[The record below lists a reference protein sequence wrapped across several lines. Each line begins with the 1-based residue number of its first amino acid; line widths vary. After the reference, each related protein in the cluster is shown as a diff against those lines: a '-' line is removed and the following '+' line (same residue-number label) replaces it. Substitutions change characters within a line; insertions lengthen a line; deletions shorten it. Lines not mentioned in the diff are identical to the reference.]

1 MKGQPILFSHKSD
14 EHGTPQWLYNK
25 LDKIYQFNLDPCATK
40 ESAKCAWY
48 FTKEQDGLAQNWTNH
63 RAFVNPP
70 YSETKLWVEKA
81 IYEVEHNGCELV
93 VMLLPSRTGMK
104 WFTQG
109 CLPYY
114 KKLIFIQG
122 RLKFEGQENS
132 APFDS
137 IIVVFEKNN
146 FNKTIDVWSNK
157 DVNSTS

>member
-1 MKGQPILFSHKSD
+1 MKGQDTLFSHKSD
-14 EHGTPQWLYNK
+14 EHGTPQFLFDK
-25 LDKIYQFNLDPCATK
+25 LNAQYKFTLDPCATE
-40 ESAKCAWY
+40 ESAKCALY
-48 FTKEQDGLAQNWTNH
+48 YTKEQDGLKASWYCHNV
-63 RAFVNPP
+63 FVNPP

-81 IYEVEHNGCELV
+81 IYEVERNECPCV

-109 CLPYY
+109 ILPHY

-146 FNKTIDVWSNK
+146 HDHSIEVWSNK
-157 DVNSTS
+157 P